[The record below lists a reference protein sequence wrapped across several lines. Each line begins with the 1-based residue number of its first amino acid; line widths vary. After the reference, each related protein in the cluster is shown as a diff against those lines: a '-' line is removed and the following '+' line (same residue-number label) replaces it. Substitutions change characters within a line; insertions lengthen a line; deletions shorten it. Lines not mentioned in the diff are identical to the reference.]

1 MLRVIKYPNKILR
14 QKAKP
19 VVDFDDDLKNLAEQ
33 IAELMHEDDG
43 IGLAALQVDKNK
55 RLFVVG
61 NKTGSGYQAYVN
73 PEISFFSK
81 AKQVEEEGCLSLPLI
96 FGLVS
101 RAKKIHLKYQDL
113 QGKVHK
119 EKIKGFPAVV
129 IQHELD
135 HLDGVLFIDRAE
147 KITQGEHLLENL
159 KKSDVKTS

>member
-1 MLRVIKYPNKILR
+1 MLKVIKYPNKTLR

-19 VVDFDDDLKNLAEQ
+19 VVDFDDDLKNLAQ
-33 IAELMHEDDG
+33 QMADLMHEDDG
-43 IGLAALQVDKNK
+43 IGLAAPQVNINK
-55 RLFVVG
+55 RLFVIGDKLG
-61 NKTGSGYQAYVN
+61 NGYQAYVN

-119 EKIKGFPAVV
+119 EKIKGFSAVV

-147 KITQGEHLLENL
+147 KITQGENLLENL
-159 KKSDVKTS
+159 KKSDAKTS